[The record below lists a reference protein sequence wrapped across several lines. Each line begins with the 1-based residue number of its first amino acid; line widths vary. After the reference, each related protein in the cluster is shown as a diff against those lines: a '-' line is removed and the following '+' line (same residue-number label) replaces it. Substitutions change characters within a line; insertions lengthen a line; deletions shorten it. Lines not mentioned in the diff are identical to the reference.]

1 MKTYY
6 IADWRRRDNQE
17 RTDKLIKGFV
27 ALGLVIA
34 LACVI
39 GLILTINTAKAN
51 FVPNLPL
58 ATSIIETN
66 HLPESPNKPYKV
78 ITAEISAYTADIAE
92 TDDRPLEMA
101 NQATVHDGAI
111 ACPRNIALGTLVEI
125 NGSFYN
131 CEDRMNA
138 RYKNNFDIFM
148 WDKQEAIKFG
158 RQVAVVKIY

>member
-17 RTDKLIKGFV
+17 KIDKLIKGFV

-34 LACVI
+34 LVCVI
-39 GLILTINTAKAN
+39 GLILTLNTAKAN
-51 FVPNLPL
+51 SVPNLPL

-66 HLPESPNKPYKV
+66 HLPENPLKTYKV

-111 ACPRNIALGTLVEI
+111 ANNCLKFGTLVEL
-125 NGSFYN
+125 NGKFYTV
-131 CEDRMNA
+131 EDRMNK
-138 RYKNNFDIFM
+138 RYDCNHFDIFT
-148 WDKQEAIKFG
+148 WDKKTAFKFG